1 LTIQDY
7 AAWAAALG
15 TFLATVLTAL
25 NLRREAQWRRED
37 ERQRSENEKREQAA
51 RITAW
56 ILTDQ
61 KLGQTKKDIIRISNQ
76 SFSPV
81 YHCVATFVI
90 NEQNGQHYPA
100 DYRRKLTTLPPGECR
115 RAPRH
120 PKGGAGDE
128 RAPRRRDCL
137 HRRTRSTLGTKRCG
151 TVAREPDRCDQALR
165 SRNALFFRSTDPS
178 NHIDPPEYIFATGK
192 SMRCESGLV
201 RSKHKPPT
209 DV

>member
-1 LTIQDY
+1 MTIQDY

-100 DYRRKLTTLPPGECR
+100 DYRRKLTTLPPGEWQL
-115 RAPRH
+115 AT
-120 PKGGAGDE
+120 PKGWRGMSARPGVEIAFTD
-128 RAPRRRDCL
+128 A
-137 HRRTRSTLGTKRCG
+137 HGVHWVRTAVGQLQESPIDAIKHYG
-151 TVAREPDRCDQALR
+151 VEMPYSSDRL
-165 SRNALFFRSTDPS
+165 TP
-178 NHIDPPEYIFATGK
+178 AT
-192 SMRCESGLV
+192 
-201 RSKHKPPT
+201 T
-209 DV
+209 